1 MGVRWIPF
9 TLGAMVV
16 AAVLAVDP
24 GGLSPFGPA
33 RWWVVST
40 LALVGGGLA
49 LRTARTNLDRRSAWC
64 WGALLTLFTVSALV
78 NGDVA
83 VSLLGHPVRHLG
95 FVTWALFALLFAAG
109 QQLTTELDRRIVLR
123 STVIGA
129 LGLGAWTVWELLVGP
144 PVALATDSDRLVGP
158 FGSAAILGAA
168 CCLLLPVCAAFALDA
183 TELRG
188 WRIASSV
195 GAATTALALLGS
207 GTRAAWIGLGAAAAV
222 LVVVRRPSRRLL
234 HAGAALIVLALVVSA
249 PRLDDVVQRANG
261 ATSRLDEWTVASR
274 IIGDHPVLGVGP
286 EGYRIAAMGAVDAD
300 YERTYGRDRV
310 LPDRAHSGPLDV
322 AATGGLLAAGLYLFL
337 VVGSVLAALRAIR
350 RGTPT
355 VIGVGVAVFAYAGQ
369 QLLLFPL
376 SELDPVFWLFAG
388 MLIASTPSDPER
400 EPPKRRSRGT
410 RAVGFAALAL
420 APVALV
426 AGVLA
431 VAADR
436 LAGRSLTANE
446 LDDGIASAERA
457 VDLRPD
463 DLRYRSVVI
472 ELHRERGS
480 LADIDLALEHADAAL
495 RWSPDDPIALDA
507 SATLLLDRAAITGQ
521 GFDIDA
527 ALDSWRRLVER
538 DPVRTRWLVQLGRA
552 TALANRI
559 DEAHEALTAAADLR
573 PDDASIAELL
583 AELEARR

>member
-16 AAVLAVDP
+16 AAVLTVDP
-24 GGLSPFGPA
+24 AGLSPFGPA
-33 RWWVVST
+33 RWWLVST

-49 LRTARTNLDRRSAWC
+49 LRTARTHLDRRSTWC
-64 WGALLTLFTVSALV
+64 WGAFLALFGVSALV

-109 QQLTTELDRRIVLR
+109 QQLTAEIDRRIVIR
-123 STVIGA
+123 STVVAA

-168 CCLLLPVCAAFALDA
+168 CCLLLPMCAALAFDA
-183 TELRG
+183 DERRG

-195 GAATTALALLGS
+195 GATTTALALLGS
-207 GTRAAWIGLGAAAAV
+207 GTRAAWIGIGAAAAV
-222 LVVVRRPSRRLL
+222 LVVVRRPNRRLL
-234 HAGAALIVLALVVSA
+234 LAGAALAVLVLVVSA
-249 PRLDDVVQRANG
+249 PRLDDVVQRSNG
-261 ATSRLDEWTVASR
+261 AASRLDEWAVAAR
-274 IIGDHPVLGVGP
+274 VIGDHPVLGVGP
-286 EGYRIAAMGAVDAD
+286 EGYRIAALGAVDAD

-337 VVGSVLAALRAIR
+337 VGGTVLVAVRAIR
-350 RGTPT
+350 RGTPAT
-355 VIGVGVAVFAYAGQ
+355 VGVAVAAIAYAVQ

-376 SELDPVFWLFAG
+376 AELDPVWWLFAG
-388 MLIASTPSDPER
+388 MLIASTPSDADR
-400 EPPKRRSRGT
+400 EPPRRRNRWT
-410 RAVGFAALAL
+410 RAVGLAAVAL

-426 AGVLA
+426 AGVLD

-436 LAGRSLTANE
+436 LAERSLTAHD
-446 LDDGIASAERA
+446 LDDAIATAERA

-463 DLRYRSVVI
+463 DLRYRSVAI
-472 ELHRERGS
+472 ELRRERGS
-480 LADIDLALEHADAAL
+480 LADIDAALEHATAAL
-495 RWSPDDPIALDA
+495 RWSSDDPIALDA
-507 SATLLLDRAAITGQ
+507 RATLLLDRAAITGTAS
-521 GFDIDA
+521 DVDA
-527 ALDSWRRLVER
+527 ALNAWRRLVER

-552 TALANRI
+552 AALGDLI
-559 DEAHEALTAAADLR
+559 DEARAALATAAALR
-573 PDDASIAELL
+573 PDDASIAALL
-583 AELEARR
+583 AELEARS

>member
-24 GGLSPFGPA
+24 AGLSPFGPA
-33 RWWVVST
+33 RWWAVST

-49 LRTARTNLDRRSAWC
+49 LRTGRASLDPRSTRC
-64 WGALLTLFTVSALV
+64 WGALLLLFGVSALV

-109 QQLTTELDRRIVLR
+109 QQLTAELDRRIVLR
-123 STVIGA
+123 STVVA
-129 LGLGAWTVWELLVGP
+129 SVGLGAWAVWELLVGP
-144 PVALATDSDRLVGP
+144 PVALASDSDRLVGP

-168 CCLLLPVCAAFALDA
+168 CCLLLPVCAAFAVDP
-183 TELRG
+183 TEHRG
-188 WRIASSV
+188 WRIASSI
-195 GAATTALALLGS
+195 GAASVSIALIAS
-207 GTRAAWIGLGAAAAV
+207 GTRAAWIGVAAAAV
-222 LVVVRRPSRRLL
+222 VLVVIRRPTRRVLL
-234 HAGAALIVLALVVSA
+234 AGAALAVLALAMSA
-249 PRLDDVVQRANG
+249 PRLDDVVQRSNG
-261 ATSRLDEWTVASR
+261 ATSRLDEWAVAGR
-274 IIGDHPVLGVGP
+274 VIGDHPLLGVGP
-286 EGYRIAAMGAVDAD
+286 EGYRIAAIGAVDAD

-322 AATGGLLAAGLYLFL
+322 ATTGGLLAAGSYLFM
-337 VVGSVLAALRAIR
+337 VSGIVLIALRAVR
-350 RGTPT
+350 RGSAVT
-355 VIGVGVAVFAYAGQ
+355 VGLALAVIAYAVQ

-376 SELDPVFWLFAG
+376 AELDPGWWLFAG
-388 MLIASTPSDPER
+388 MLMAATPSDAAHRPQR
-400 EPPKRRSRGT
+400 WT
-410 RAVGFAALAL
+410 RPIGLAALAL

-426 AGVLA
+426 VGVLD

-436 LAGRSLTANE
+436 LAERALSA
-446 LDDGIASAERA
+446 DDVDDAIAAAERA

-480 LADIDLALEHADAAL
+480 LADIDEALDHADAAL
-495 RWSPDDPIALDA
+495 SWSSDDPIALD
-507 SATLLLDRAAITGQ
+507 SRATLLLDRATITGTAT
-521 GFDIDA
+521 DIEA
-527 ALDSWRRLVER
+527 ALDAWRELVER
-538 DPVRTRWLVQLGRA
+538 DPVRARWLVQLGRA
-552 TALANRI
+552 AALADRI
-559 DEAHEALTAAADLR
+559 DEAHEALATAADLR

-583 AELEARR
+583 AELEARG

>member
-24 GGLSPFGPA
+24 AGLSPFGPA
-33 RWWVVST
+33 RWWLVST
-40 LALVGGGLA
+40 LGLVGSGLG
-49 LRTARTNLDRRSAWC
+49 LRTARTNLDRRSTWC
-64 WGALLTLFTVSALV
+64 WGALLALFGVSALV

-83 VSLLGHPVRHLG
+83 VSVLGHPVRHLG
-95 FVTWALFALLFAAG
+95 LVAWVLFALLFAAG
-109 QQLTTELDRRIVLR
+109 QQLTADVDRRIVLR
-123 STVIGA
+123 STVIAA

-168 CCLLLPVCAAFALDA
+168 CCLLLPVCAALAVDA
-183 TELRG
+183 TERRG

-195 GAATTALALLGS
+195 GAATTTLALLGS
-207 GTRAAWIGLGAAAAV
+207 GTRAAWIGIGAAAVV
-222 LVVVRRPSRRLL
+222 LVAVRRPSRRVLL
-234 HAGAALIVLALVVSA
+234 AGAGLAVVALIVSA
-249 PRLDDVVQRANG
+249 PRLDDVVQRSNG
-261 ATSRLDEWTVASR
+261 AASRLDEWTVAAR
-274 IIGDHPVLGVGP
+274 IIGDHPVLGVGL
-286 EGYRIAAMGAVDAD
+286 EGYRIAAIGAVDAD
-300 YERTYGRDRV
+300 YERSYGRDRV

-322 AATGGLLAAGLYLFL
+322 AATGGLLAGGLYLLL
-337 VVGSVLAALRAIR
+337 VGGSVLVALRAIR
-350 RGTPT
+350 RGTPAT
-355 VIGVGVAVFAYAGQ
+355 IGVAVAVIAYAVQ

-376 SELDPVFWLFAG
+376 AELDPVWWLFAG
-388 MLIASTPSDPER
+388 MLIASTPSDAEH
-400 EPPKRRSRGT
+400 EPRRWT
-410 RAVGFAALAL
+410 RAAGLAALAL

-426 AGVLA
+426 AGVLD

-436 LAGRSLTANE
+436 LSERSLAAHD
-446 LDDGIASAERA
+446 LDDAIASAERA

-463 DLRYRSVVI
+463 DLRYRSVAI

-507 SATLLLDRAAITGQ
+507 FATLLLDRSAITGTAA
-521 GFDIDA
+521 DVDA
-527 ALDSWRRLVER
+527 ALDAWRSLVER

-552 TALANRI
+552 ASLADRI
-559 DEAHEALTAAADLR
+559 DEAHAALTAAAELR
-573 PDDASIAELL
+573 PDDASIATLL